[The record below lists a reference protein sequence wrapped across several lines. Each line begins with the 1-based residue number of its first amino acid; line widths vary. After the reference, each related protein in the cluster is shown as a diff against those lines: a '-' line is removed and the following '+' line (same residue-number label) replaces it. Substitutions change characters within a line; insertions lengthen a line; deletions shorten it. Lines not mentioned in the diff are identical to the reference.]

1 MGNLVID
8 KILGPL
14 IHNHFKNN
22 DARYLK
28 LDASNDPI
36 TGELEIDNS
45 LLVTGGHIF
54 AGGAYTENTTTAG
67 FYAGGPETLGT
78 PRFMLADGIADRNW
92 QIDNNGGT
100 MRFFTPAETHLNI
113 PRNSQGYFR
122 SGMVLNENGADI
134 DSRIEGDTD
143 ENLLFIDAGEDRVG
157 VGTATPSTQLHI
169 TGNLTIGGDD
179 LFMATNT
186 ANYFLMA
193 DGTNYN
199 PTSPANARTGLDVY
213 SKSEV
218 DTEIDNDITT
228 HAAINNAH
236 HNLVTLAGS
245 YDYLTLSNQQ
255 ITLNQIDLTT
265 DVTGVLPDTNVAD
278 DITLTNITQ
287 ITNRSHTNLSDIGT
301 NTHGQID
308 THIGS
313 TSNPHSVIA
322 SQATIADSG
331 GYYTGTEVETAL
343 QEIGA
348 GTTLD
353 TRYIK
358 KSPGSITDNTILIPD
373 ATYNGLIIKGVSGQS
388 ANIFEI
394 NSSGGSSGNLAFVD
408 SDGNV
413 DLSQHLAIGGLAS
426 INAGR
431 VINLVEN
438 VTSNSGSEYGF
449 YDLFLFS
456 PTASFS
462 TNVYGAQYVV
472 GVQTAQT
479 RTGGAIYGT
488 SLGIL
493 VNNSRDARDLIL
505 YGGYYFID
513 VEDAGSGGGAG
524 AATAASL
531 RALTPLVDTGSCTNG
546 YGLKIEEGTVGT
558 GSITNLYGIHL
569 TNIDNGIN
577 SWAIYT
583 NAGSCFFNAG
593 GDANTDFTVKSDS
606 YDALFID
613 ASNDSIDIMHNA
625 SGKIGFYAAAP
636 ITQAVLATGAG
647 ASVDDVI
654 TALQNL
660 GLVKQS

>member
-1 MGNLVID
+1 
-8 KILGPL
+8 
-14 IHNHFKNN
+14 
-22 DARYLK
+22 
-28 LDASNDPI
+28 
-36 TGELEIDNS
+36 
-45 LLVTGGHIF
+45 
-54 AGGAYTENTTTAG
+54 
-67 FYAGGPETLGT
+67 
-78 PRFMLADGIADRNW
+78 
-92 QIDNNGGT
+92 
-100 MRFFTPAETHLNI
+100 
-113 PRNSQGYFR
+113 
-122 SGMVLNENGADI
+122 
-134 DSRIEGDTD
+134 
-143 ENLLFIDAGEDRVG
+143 
-157 VGTATPSTQLHI
+157 
-169 TGNLTIGGDD
+169 

-331 GYYTGTEVETAL
+331 GYYTDTEVETAL